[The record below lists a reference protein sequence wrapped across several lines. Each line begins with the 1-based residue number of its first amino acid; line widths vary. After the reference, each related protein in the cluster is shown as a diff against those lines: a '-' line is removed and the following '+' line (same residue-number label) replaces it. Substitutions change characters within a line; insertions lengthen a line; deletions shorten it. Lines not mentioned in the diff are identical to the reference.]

1 MVVNNE
7 TYIGGYEP
15 KNQVEIRGIPRVKYS
30 MYLQEDAN
38 NSLMEMYRALND
50 EGYND
55 MVLTAAYIS
64 YDVASLG
71 SSGILPGYNEYQL
84 GTTINLQKR
93 EISIADFDQTDIYKW
108 LINHCHE
115 YGFILRYPSDKV
127 DVTNHEYSS
136 TTFRYV
142 GKEIAS
148 KLHVQNL
155 ALEEYNANEE

>member
-1 MVVNNE
+1 MNRKIE
-7 TYIGGYEP
+7 
-15 KNQVEIRGIPRVKYS
+15 VEIRGIPRVKYS

-84 GTTINLQKR
+84 GML
-93 EISIADFDQTDIYKW
+93 
-108 LINHCHE
+108 
-115 YGFILRYPSDKV
+115 
-127 DVTNHEYSS
+127 
-136 TTFRYV
+136 
-142 GKEIAS
+142 
-148 KLHVQNL
+148 
-155 ALEEYNANEE
+155 